1 MVKPDKA
8 HGPQILLVDDNPTNL
23 QVLYQTLDGHGYRL
37 LAAKSG
43 KDALSIAERVVPDL
57 IMLDVMMPDMDGF
70 ETCARLKSS
79 ARTHESAVI
88 FLSALTESS
97 DKVHGLELGAVDF
110 VNKPFQAEEVL
121 ARVRT
126 HLTIRELQKQ
136 LHRRNEELEHE
147 LTVAQELLREARQR
161 TDGVLLGESAAAQ
174 RLRRDIAEAAAS
186 DHTLLVNGPPGS
198 DHEAVA
204 RAVHHQSA
212 RALRAFICVNCL
224 AVSDTSPSSVE
235 TGGASDVR
243 GKLRLAD
250 GGTLYLEG
258 IQHLRREWQEILV
271 ETLRGL
277 EVARTSSNASQA
289 DVRVIVSSTRDIDEA
304 LAAGH
309 ILPEL
314 LRSFRRT
321 LDLVPLRARID
332 DLPELAHHILQRQ
345 AEQAGRTISVISEAS
360 LERLRGY
367 RWPGN
372 IRELRSVLE
381 CALATNQGSVLE
393 VGEQLLD
400 DGLRVG
406 SYRLIEQL
414 GSGGMGEVWL
424 ARHHLLARP
433 AAVKLVRQTAT
444 GAGEEGHAVRQ
455 RFAREAQATAELQSP
470 HTVHLYD
477 FGMTDTGDFY
487 YVMERLRGMD
497 LQRMVERHGP
507 LAPERAIFLL
517 KQVCRS
523 LSEAHAL
530 GLVHRDIKPANLFV
544 CRLGSEYD
552 FLKVLDFGVVSAHTR
567 ESMAPITQAGVVL
580 GTPAFMAPEFVSGG
594 DAFDGRADIYAIGC
608 VGFWLLTGRTPFEAK
623 DVLSLFMHHSRT
635 VPSPPSKFSEQ
646 PISPDVDAAILACL
660 SKDPASRPP
669 TADHLWGILDATTP
683 AGGWDQ
689 QRARAWW
696 ELHEPEIIAQV

>member
-1 MVKPDKA
+1 MVKPDKT

-57 IMLDVMMPDMDGF
+57 IMLDVMMPEMDGF

-136 LHRRNEELEHE
+136 LHQRNEELEHE
-147 LTVAQELLREARQR
+147 LTVAQELLREALHR

-186 DHTLLVNGPPGS
+186 DHTLLVSGPPGS

-204 RAVHHQSA
+204 RAIHHQSA
-212 RALRAFICVNCL
+212 RASRAFICVNCL
-224 AVSDTSPSSVE
+224 AVSDASPSSVE
-235 TGGASDVR
+235 TGGATDVR
-243 GKLRLAD
+243 GKLSLAD

-258 IQHLRREWQEILV
+258 IQHLSPEWQEILV

-277 EVARTSSNASQA
+277 EVGRTSSAASQA

-309 ILPEL
+309 ILPAL
-314 LRSFRRT
+314 LRACRRT
-321 LDLVPLRARID
+321 LDLVPLRARTD

-345 AEQAGRTISVISEAS
+345 AEQSGRTVPVISEES
-360 LERLRGY
+360 LKRLRGY

-372 IRELRSVLE
+372 IRELRNVLE
-381 CALATNQGSVLE
+381 CALAVSQGSVLE
-393 VGEQLLD
+393 VGEHLLD

-406 SYRLIEQL
+406 SYRLIERL

-444 GAGEEGHAVRQ
+444 GASEEGHALRQ

-470 HTVHLYD
+470 HTVQLYD
-477 FGMTDTGDFY
+477 FGMTDSGSFY

-507 LAPERAIFLL
+507 LPPERAIFLL

-552 FLKVLDFGVVSAHTR
+552 FLKVLDFGVVSAHAR
-567 ESMAPITQAGVVL
+567 ESMAPITQAGIVL
-580 GTPAFMAPEFVSGG
+580 GTPAFLAPEFVSGE

-623 DVLSLFMHHSRT
+623 DVVTLLMHHSKT
-635 VPSPPSKFSEQ
+635 LPSPPSMFSEE
-646 PISPDVDAAILACL
+646 PISHDVDAAILACL

-669 TADHLWGILDATTP
+669 TADHLWGLLDATTV
-683 AGGWDQ
+683 ASGWDQ

-696 ELHEPEIIAQV
+696 ELHEPEIVAQV